1 MDHYKTGK
9 RQLSAGDAVAAKASF
24 EAGSM
29 QGDIRCIYGLLAVA
43 AVTHSNASVP
53 LERLYETMPQIMQ
66 KADGGDSD
74 CCFILGRCFET
85 GSAVKQDMP
94 SAIKY
99 YTKAAELGDAD
110 AMFNLGCIYIR
121 MGEVGRNIARD
132 YYKSAAHL
140 GCDDAKRALEHMRC
154 DCSECDKKQ
163 LYTGKNPVTAL
174 RSE

>member
-1 MDHYKTGK
+1 MEHYKTGK

-43 AVTHSNASVP
+43 AVCHSDISAP
-53 LERLYETMPQIMQ
+53 LERLYEVMPQITQ
-66 KADGGDSD
+66 KANDGERDY
-74 CCFILGRCFET
+74 CFILGRCFET

-94 SAIKY
+94 LAIKY
-99 YTKAAELGDAD
+99 YTTAAELGDAD

-132 YYKSAAHL
+132 YFKSAANL
-140 GCDDAKRALEHMRC
+140 GCDDARRALEHMQC

-163 LYTGKNPVTAL
+163 PH
-174 RSE
+174 